1 MAISEKPNMPGRLA
15 NRTDKNLS
23 QRTQKVQR
31 NARIE
36 NAVGGTYGER
46 KEMKS
51 LASAESTGKT
61 ASAVSAGNV
70 VTTGTP
76 AVKVTGAFAPG
87 SQNKPF
93 TDGAGGNTAGATPDD
108 LMANYQSS
116 DPGAILVRAMYR
128 MYPTPELRRYVE
140 AYNAEGLY

>member
-1 MAISEKPNMPGRLA
+1 MSNIAPVSGVGKNA
-15 NRTDKNLS
+15 KRTD
-23 QRTQKVQR
+23 RGMVQKIQR

-36 NAVGGTYGER
+36 NAAGGAYGER

-51 LASAESTGKT
+51 LASAESTGPT
-61 ASAVSAGNV
+61 ASAVSAQPAPR
-70 VTTGTP
+70 P
-76 AVKVTGAFAPG
+76 AVQVTGAFAPG
-87 SQNKPF
+87 SQGKPF
-93 TDGAGGNTAGATPDD
+93 TDGAGGNTAGAGPEE

-116 DPGAILVRAMYR
+116 DPGAILVRAMYS

>member
-1 MAISEKPNMPGRLA
+1 MSNIAPVSGVGKNA
-15 NRTDKNLS
+15 KRTD
-23 QRTQKVQR
+23 RGMVQKIQR

-36 NAVGGTYGER
+36 NAAGGTYGER

-51 LASAESTGKT
+51 LASAESTGPT
-61 ASAVSAGNV
+61 ASAVSAQPAPS
-70 VTTGTP
+70 P

-93 TDGAGGNTAGATPDD
+93 TDGAGGNTAGATPDE

-116 DPGAILVRAMYR
+116 DPGAILVRAMYS

>member
-1 MAISEKPNMPGRLA
+1 MSNIAPISGVGKNA
-15 NRTDKNLS
+15 KRTD
-23 QRTQKVQR
+23 RGMVQKIQR

-36 NAVGGTYGER
+36 NAAGGTYGER

-51 LASAESTGKT
+51 LASAESTGPT
-61 ASAVSAGNV
+61 ASAVSAQPAPL
-70 VTTGTP
+70 P
-76 AVKVTGAFAPG
+76 AVQVTGAFAPG

-93 TDGAGGNTAGATPDD
+93 TDGAGGNTAGATPDE

-116 DPGAILVRAMYR
+116 DPGAILVRAMYS